1 MSLYPVPPTTGVPS
15 LTFIINPTTI
25 VLTPSMLGGNF
36 IITTTSGAGS
46 LVNLDTTA
54 LAGTPAG
61 WYINMKVGIF
71 NPTAECIF
79 NENGNG
85 FVAPFATSSD
95 VIYGWRAAGVIGGN
109 NAVSVYLYWD
119 GTHLMIY

>member
-1 MSLYPVPPTTGVPS
+1 MSLYPVPPTTGVQP
-15 LTFIINPTTI
+15 LTFIIDPTTV

-36 IITTTSGAGS
+36 IITTTSGAGAA
-46 LVNLDTTA
+46 VNLDTTA

-61 WYINMKVGIF
+61 WYINLKVGIF
-71 NPTAECIF
+71 NSTAECLF
-79 NENGNG
+79 SENGSG

-95 VIYGWRAAGVIGGN
+95 AIYGWRSGVTGGN